1 MAEERDTR
9 REFLGPDEETNYYIG
24 IPTAQDIRAADWH
37 YSKTYTNSLVE
48 GITTSAE
55 MMDILRR
62 RGIIG
67 PEFEQ
72 RAAELARELNEKL
85 IQLDDTEDITAK
97 RELAVDVSNS
107 REELFQW
114 NQRLNGPLSNTCE
127 QIADDA
133 RLEHLTSSM
142 IQVEDAERVW
152 DSYDHFLKEKSQ
164 GLALKAR
171 FEVMLFLQ
179 GLDSDFLEQT
189 PEAQAMKEVEKD
201 VMAKAEEAVK
211 AIQALDDE
219 AKKEEAAIAKQL
231 ESTKKKA
238 KPKPVAKKKAA
249 PKKKTTAKKSTPKTK
264 KT

>member
-1 MAEERDTR
+1 MAEETKDTR
-9 REFLGPDEETNYYIG
+9 RKFLGPDAETYFYIG

-72 RAAELARELNEKL
+72 RAAELAGELNQRL
-85 IQLDDTEDITAK
+85 IQLDEAETIEEK
-97 RELAVDVSNS
+97 RELAVDVANA

-142 IQVEDAERVW
+142 IQKEDGTRVW
-152 DSYDHFLKEKSQ
+152 ESYDHFLKEKSQ

-201 VMAKAEEAVK
+201 VLAKAEEAVK
-211 AIQALDDE
+211 AIQALDEE
-219 AKKEEAAIAKQL
+219 AAKEEAKIEEQAEKSKPKPAARKKTAL
-231 ESTKKKA
+231 KKKA
-238 KPKPVAKKKAA
+238 PAKKAA
-249 PKKKTTAKKSTPKTK
+249 PKDTE
-264 KT
+264 